1 MNLAL
6 IQKNCL
12 NLWKIYSMTYNFDN
26 VPSRWDTNSY
36 KYDSSP
42 DHEVIPLWVAD
53 MDFPTAPVVQ
63 QAVQKR
69 AQHPVF
75 GYVKVP
81 ESFYQSTIKWFSY
94 RHGWIIPRDSF
105 IYTSGVVP
113 AISAIIQGI
122 TKPGDK
128 VLVQTPVYNCFF
140 SSIRN
145 SGCVCVDSPL
155 VYEEN
160 TYHIDFDDF
169 ERKISDPSVK
179 VFLMCNPHNPAGR
192 VWTPEELKRIGDI
205 CLKHD
210 VFVISDE
217 IHNELV
223 MPGYKY
229 TPYASLSKDY
239 MEHSA
244 ICISPSKSFN
254 IAGLQIANIIIANKE
269 IRQLVDKAININE
282 VCDVNPF
289 GVVALQAAYTSEG
302 EEWLKQLNCYIAS
315 NYELLCEFF
324 KKELPDYHVT
334 KLEGTYLAWINIQ
347 ASGESSEHMEERLL
361 RDYKVWIN
369 SGIMYGTEGFIRI
382 NLACPRATLMEGL
395 KRIKAGLT
403 PK

>member
-1 MNLAL
+1 
-6 IQKNCL
+6 
-12 NLWKIYSMTYNFDN
+12 MTYNFDN
-26 VPSRWDTNSY
+26 VPSRWNTNSY
-36 KYDSSP
+36 KYDSAP
-42 DHEVIPLWVAD
+42 NQEIIPLWVAD

-63 QAVQKR
+63 QAVEKR
-69 AQHPVF
+69 AQHPIF

-81 ESFYQSTIKWFSY
+81 EDFYQNTMQWFSR
-94 RHGWIIPRDSF
+94 RHGWSIPRDSF

-145 SGCVCVDSPL
+145 SGCICVDSPL
-155 VYEEN
+155 VYEDR
-160 TYHIDFDDF
+160 TYHIDFEDF
-169 ERKISDPSVK
+169 ESKLSDPQVK

-192 VWTPEELKRIGDI
+192 VWTPEELKRVGDLCI
-205 CLKHD
+205 KHN

-229 TPYASLSKDY
+229 TPFASLSEDF
-239 MEHSA
+239 MMHSA

-254 IAGLQIANIIIANKE
+254 IAGLQIANIIIADDK

-289 GVVALQAAYTSEG
+289 GVVALQAAYTSDG
-302 EEWLKQLNCYIAS
+302 EEWLNQLNAYISA
-315 NYELLCEFF
+315 NYDLLCDFF
-324 KKELPDYHVT
+324 EKELPNYPVT
-334 KLEGTYLAWINIQ
+334 KLEGTYLAWINIK

-361 RDYKVWIN
+361 NDHKVWIN
-369 SGIMYGTEGFIRI
+369 AGTMYGTEGFIRI
-382 NLACPRATLMEGL
+382 NLACPHATLLEGL

-403 PK
+403 Q

>member
-1 MNLAL
+1 
-6 IQKNCL
+6 
-12 NLWKIYSMTYNFDN
+12 MTYNFDN
-26 VPSRWDTNSY
+26 VPSRWNTNSY
-36 KYDSSP
+36 KYDSAP
-42 DHEVIPLWVAD
+42 NQEIIPLWVAD

-63 QAVQKR
+63 QAVEKR
-69 AQHPVF
+69 AQHPIF

-81 ESFYQSTIKWFSY
+81 EDFYQSTMQWFSR
-94 RHGWIIPRDSF
+94 RHGWSIPRDSF

-145 SGCVCVDSPL
+145 SGCICVDSPL
-155 VYEEN
+155 VYEDR
-160 TYHIDFDDF
+160 TYHIDFEDF
-169 ERKISDPSVK
+169 ESKLSDPQVK

-192 VWTPEELKRIGDI
+192 VWTPEELKRVGDLCI
-205 CLKHD
+205 KHN

-229 TPYASLSKDY
+229 TPFASLSEDF
-239 MEHSA
+239 MMHSA

-254 IAGLQIANIIIANKE
+254 IAGLQIANIIIADDK

-289 GVVALQAAYTSEG
+289 GVAALQAAYTSDG
-302 EEWLKQLNCYIAS
+302 EEWLNQLNAYISA
-315 NYELLCEFF
+315 NYDLLCDFF
-324 KKELPDYHVT
+324 EKELPNYPVT
-334 KLEGTYLAWINIQ
+334 KLEGTYLAWINIK

-361 RDYKVWIN
+361 NDHKVWIN
-369 SGIMYGTEGFIRI
+369 AGTMYGTEGFIRI
-382 NLACPRATLMEGL
+382 NLACPHATLLEGL

-403 PK
+403 Q